1 MCGSLP
7 DYSVKVHSVKQ
18 NGNFK
23 HLVQNMKTQFLKI
36 HCHLHLKKSKL
47 QLWALSWTAAFS
59 SVNCPFWLTAHP
71 SSSFPIIASLRGS
84 FLITFFFGVI
94 SISEKS
100 WEKSHSTTVVWIA
113 LGMWPHLESCYSLT
127 LVAMHTWDNFRTIP
141 LSLQKKLHSPSIFI
155 LTLTESPVSFSLPP
169 SYTNKRTS
177 HRSACCLVTR
187 IQNTY
192 HSYFQL
198 KYHFYEIAEKTT

>member
-18 NGNFK
+18 NENFK
-23 HLVQNMKTQFLKI
+23 HLVRNMKTQFLKI
-36 HCHLHLKKSKL
+36 HCHLHLGKSKL

-59 SVNCPFWLTAHP
+59 SVNCPLLANCTPFFILSHNC
-71 SSSFPIIASLRGS
+71 LRGS
-84 FLITFFFGVI
+84 FLITFFFRVI
-94 SISEKS
+94 SISVKC
-100 WEKSHSTTVVWIA
+100 WEKSHSKTVVWIA

-127 LVAMHTWDNFRTIP
+127 LVALHTWDNSRTVP
-141 LSLQKKLHSPSIFI
+141 LSLQKKLHSPSIVI
-155 LTLTESPVSFSLPP
+155 LTSTESPVSFSLPP
-169 SYTNKRTS
+169 SYTNKRNS
-177 HRSACCLVTR
+177 HRSECCLVTR

-198 KYHFYEIAEKTT
+198 EYHF